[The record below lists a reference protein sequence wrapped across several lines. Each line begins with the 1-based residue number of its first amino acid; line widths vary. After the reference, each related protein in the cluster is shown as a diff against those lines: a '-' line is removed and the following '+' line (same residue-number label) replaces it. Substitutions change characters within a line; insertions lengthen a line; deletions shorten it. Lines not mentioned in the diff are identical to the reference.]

1 METAAT
7 VTRFIASAASECP
20 ENVGPCGRVR
30 GTLPPFAGCP
40 MPSPKYPLKPL
51 LEHRERQVDDATTEL
66 GRAVRERE
74 NADAV
79 RARAEIERRGAEERA
94 ARVRSEEAERL
105 ARGELSV
112 ADLARGQAWEVGA
125 RAHIGQLTRVVE
137 LAEQKVE
144 EARDGEAGARVD
156 LARTM
161 ADRDV
166 VAKDES
172 RFVDR
177 AKRRVLAA
185 EEEAAE
191 EAYRGGRR

>member
-1 METAAT
+1 
-7 VTRFIASAASECP
+7 
-20 ENVGPCGRVR
+20 
-30 GTLPPFAGCP
+30 

-51 LEHRERQVDDATTEL
+51 LEHRGRQVDDATTEL
-66 GRAVRERE
+66 GHAVRARE
-74 NADAV
+74 SADAA

-94 ARVRSEEAERL
+94 ARVRAEEAERL

-125 RAHIGQLTRVVE
+125 RSEIGQLTRVVE

-144 EARDGEAGARVD
+144 EARDGEAGARVE
-156 LARTM
+156 LARKM

-166 VAKDES
+166 VVKDES

-177 AKRRVLAA
+177 VKRHALAA

-191 EAYRGGRR
+191 EAGGGRR